1 MSVGSILRIASRIEA
16 SDPLLAHDLEMSAI
30 ALSAVMNPDRKN
42 FDGRVDEV
50 VSILKSIREELKTAL
65 EDFDTA
71 EELSQWFN
79 DGFDEEEELQ
89 KALKKPARA
98 ASVAGIWDTVK
109 DKAKNF
115 FKKDEPESEQDSGMS
130 PSYRMDDKTTD
141 EFVEGKKDW
150 ADPSHYVEK
159 DSKEN
164 DEFFDGANDLLERFD
179 DVKNRP
185 SRGYVEWILEEIERI
200 LKIGEKILGGG
211 PKPKPEPKEKP
222 QASKPPSSSAP
233 HDLESTVD
241 HYVDMLKQHSGDS
254 KKTIQLLKELF
265 GKVGPALEPE
275 RASISSRHAFSAL
288 VRVARER
295 KDLRPILLPRLARL
309 ANR

>member
-1 MSVGSILRIASRIEA
+1 MSVGRLLRVASRIEA
-16 SDPLLAHDLEMSAI
+16 IDPLLAHDLETSAI

-71 EELSQWFN
+71 EEFSHWFN

-89 KALKKPARA
+89 KALGKPARA

-115 FKKDEPESEQDSGMS
+115 FKKDEPESDQESGMS

-150 ADPSHYVEK
+150 TDPSHYIEK

-164 DEFFDGANDLLERFD
+164 DEFFDGANDLLDRFE
-179 DVKNRP
+179 DVKERP
-185 SRGYVEWILEEIERI
+185 SRGYVEWILEEIDRI

-211 PKPKPEPKEKP
+211 PKSKPESKAKP
-222 QASKPPSSSAP
+222 QTPKPPSSSVP

-275 RASISSRHAFSAL
+275 KATISSRHAFSAL